1 MNWLSRISY
10 SIALVWASTPCPW
23 AQSDP
28 LKLTVMDA
36 DSIPLTQA
44 MVEVGDQIGFTNDL
58 GEWSVICHGA
68 TRLRIVAVGFE
79 TLSLDPFVCI
89 GTSLTLVMEP
99 LQWALE
105 EAIVEEHREMS
116 SIDMAESLKAR
127 DIASVPS
134 STGIPD
140 LLGSLKMSASVGSN
154 TEGQKG
160 LISRGGNYDQSSLL
174 VDGFPVMNATHLF
187 GMLSMFPT
195 GGISDVRLFVND
207 KPIEQGYTLGSVVQ
221 VSLNESFSGETQHK
235 GKLLSSVIA
244 SEAVYQRLGKKAFV
258 QFSGRRSNLEAIQ
271 GLIDKTINNKDQHE
285 VSAVYGFDDV
295 SAKGALLLGN
305 HKLEAVSLVSNDRVN
320 YDIAFDQSVRAYE
333 NSTRWRNR
341 MAGLGWDWFLGD
353 QWKVEARAGWN
364 DYESELSRTSR
375 VPVFAE
381 GGLATEASTTTFAT
395 QIGIRHATLK
405 SAFIGEKIQASFGV
419 QAQSFKAAPAFSQ
432 STNGILE
439 SPPPRKNQTDWL
451 NVQNAFVESE
461 VRCTTNLTGSLG
473 LRLARWG
480 MNNSVL
486 WHWLPRASLVLKMSD
501 SQTLAL
507 HSGRSIQGLHLLSLN
522 GLGFVPE
529 LWVLPSET
537 RPVEQ
542 AWQTGLRWTH
552 AQTTNRVSLD
562 LYFRGM
568 DNLLEFRPGVNFG
581 QELTALLSND
591 VASGGRGAVYGIELA
606 GQRKWRSVKVDM
618 AYAYGRSSRLFETL
632 NDGHP
637 FPFTFDI
644 RHDMTVGVQ
653 WEIDNA
659 WALSFTNVF
668 ATGRWLNIDNDNATL
683 GMTNPAFG
691 STVAWTSYAL
701 PGNRNGYQLGN
712 MYRMDV
718 SATWR
723 NRMPSGVLQAQLGVY
738 NLTNRINPYAAIWS
752 ESANGQPLLEEIGL
766 IPLLP
771 NASLSFTW
779 N

>member
-1 MNWLSRISY
+1 M
-10 SIALVWASTPCPW
+10 PCPW

-58 GEWSVICHGA
+58 GEWSVICQGA

-79 TLSLDPFVCI
+79 TLLMDPFVCI

-105 EAIVEEHREMS
+105 EAIVEENREMS
-116 SIDMAESLKAR
+116 EMGMEESMNAK
-127 DIASVPS
+127 DIEAVPS

-140 LLGSLKMSASVGSN
+140 LLGSLKTSASVGSN

-160 LISRGGNYDQSSLL
+160 LVSRGGNYDQSSVL

-207 KPIEQGYTLGSVVQ
+207 KPIDQGYTLGSVVQ
-221 VSLNESFSGETQHK
+221 VSLNESFSGETQYK

-244 SEAVYQRLGKKAFV
+244 SEAVCQRVGEKAFF

-271 GLIDKTINNKDQHE
+271 GLIDKTINDKGNRE
-285 VSAVYGFDDV
+285 VSAIYGFDDV
-295 SAKGALLLGN
+295 SAKGAWLLGN
-305 HKLEAVSLVSNDRVN
+305 HKLETVFLVSNDQVN

-341 MAGLGWDWFLGD
+341 MAGVGWGWFLGD
-353 QWKVEARAGWN
+353 QWKVEARAGWS

-375 VPVFAE
+375 VPVSGE
-381 GGLATEASTTTFAT
+381 GAVATLASTSTFNNR
-395 QIGIRHATLK
+395 IGIRHATLK
-405 SAFIGEKIQASFGV
+405 SAFNWERIQASFGV
-419 QAQSFKAAPAFSQ
+419 QVQSYLSNPAFGQ
-432 STNGILE
+432 TTNGVVE
-439 SPPPRKNQTDWL
+439 SLPSRKNQSNWSSVT
-451 NVQNAFVESE
+451 NAYVESE
-461 VRCTTNLTGSLG
+461 VRCTSNLSGSFG
-473 LRLARWG
+473 LRLARWRFG
-480 MNNSVL
+480 DSVS
-486 WHWLPRASLVLKMSD
+486 WHWLPRASLMLKMSD
-501 SQTLAL
+501 SQSLVL
-507 HSGRSIQGLHLLSLN
+507 HSERTIQGLHLLSLN

-529 LWVLPSET
+529 LWLLPSET

-542 AWQTGLRWTH
+542 AWQTGLRWMH
-552 AQTTNRVSLD
+552 AQTTNRFSLD

-568 DNLLEFRPGVNFG
+568 SNLLEFRPGVNFD
-581 QELTALLSND
+581 QELTALLAND
-591 VASGGRGAVYGIELA
+591 VAGGGRGAVYGIEFA
-606 GQRKWRSVKVDM
+606 GQQKWRSVKVNM
-618 AYAYGRSSRLFETL
+618 AYAHGRSSRLFETL
-632 NDGHP
+632 NDGQP

-644 RHDMTVGVQ
+644 RHDFTLGVQ
-653 WEIDNA
+653 WEIDKA
-659 WALSFTNVF
+659 WTLSCTNVF
-668 ATGRWLNIDNDNATL
+668 ATGRWLNINGDLTTFA
-683 GMTNPAFG
+683 MTNPSFG
-691 STVAWTSYAL
+691 SNVAETSYSL

-712 MYRMDV
+712 MHRLDV

-723 NRMPSGVLQAQLGVY
+723 TRLESGVLQAQLGVY
-738 NLTNRINPYAAIWS
+738 NLTNRVNPYAVIWS
-752 ESANGQPLLEEIGL
+752 ESENGQPVLDEIGL